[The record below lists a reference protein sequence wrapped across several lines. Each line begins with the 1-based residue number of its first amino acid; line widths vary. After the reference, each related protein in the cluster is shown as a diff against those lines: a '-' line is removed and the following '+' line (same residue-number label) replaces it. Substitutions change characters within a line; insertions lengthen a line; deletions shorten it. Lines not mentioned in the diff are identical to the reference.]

1 MRIFVD
7 RVDPQKI
14 FWTHYEKLR
23 DGGSKIISFY
33 GAGGL
38 GKTRLAEKLMDEF
51 AAQKV
56 DGVKYLFHD
65 FINGTDMRSV
75 LRRWKVELQTFGCEF
90 PLFDTGDFFLFV
102 KQGKKRLT
110 AQQFQA
116 FLGKSKWFGYVA
128 QSSESFADNF
138 MPGVNSVAAA
148 LDITS
153 DMLHIFPGVKTFA
166 QLAGVVDKMLA
177 KREHDKKLANHAEI
191 REEIYRRFEKP
202 NPRELEKFLPM
213 LFAQDVADWLNATD
227 NKLIIFLETYELL
240 AGALSGGDE
249 LAENNLHRDWWLRN
263 DTEGEEGLIFT
274 LPDTLWVI
282 SGRNKLRWTGE
293 LADALED
300 NQFLLGHLSQ
310 EDSLDF
316 LTQAG
321 VKSPELR
328 EELFKLTEGYP
339 LYLDVCIDAYEK
351 YFELNK
357 QEPPIDYFGQDRE
370 KIIER
375 LMKYMDDDSRL
386 MIDGAAILG
395 AWTDDMAQKII
406 YGYDPNVYLNAKKF
420 SFIHR
425 RDVLLDDGKL
435 EVFRFDRTLQKF
447 ILDAIKVDGDLNWLT
462 DETLTAAEKYFKP
475 LLDGREF
482 IDETFCFYLKLWAE
496 LIVNLT
502 DDAELLQTRYEE
514 NLSDFVS
521 NLINVYEV
529 TTAEDIITAFQDKV
543 VALAG
548 EENIPCAYFDGE
560 LSRVLYERGDYEGA
574 TACAEFRCDIYSNL
588 LGEKHPKTID
598 ALITLSSRWQSVGE
612 GGMALE
618 LCKDLLES
626 IKEVFGENNYRMIA
640 AMESL
645 ANLFTRTG
653 RHEQALELKEKILK
667 FHREHLGE
675 ERYSTV
681 SAMSDMAITLMNF
694 ENRLEEA
701 LTLQQKVLAYFKEKF
716 GENDKA
722 TISAMYNLAGILREM
737 GRYEETLSLVE
748 EALELSKE
756 IYSEKHPLTITIM
769 SGLSKI
775 LYNLGRDEEAL
786 KLTEQVFTLRK
797 EVFGKWHVET
807 IRAMHYLAEEL
818 QEAGRHQEAA
828 ALWKERIEMIY
839 IPDENGDIRNH
850 IDSEFDATDEYDLY
864 GALQIL
870 NPMIHLAKALL
881 DAGEK
886 DEALSWADHALK
898 FGEKIF
904 PVFIDDNG
912 EVYTETKFS
921 GMDFK
926 KNLSALRAWHELFLK
941 KFNDENPKEL
951 DEATKEILRLI
962 KRVFDFNR
970 YDDEED

>member
-339 LYLDVCIDAYEK
+339 LYLNVCVDTYRQDPTIED
-351 YFELNK
+351 
-357 QEPPIDYFGQDRE
+357 FGQDRE
-370 KIIER
+370 RIIER
-375 LMKYMDDDSRL
+375 LMKYMDEDSRL

-406 YGYDPNVYLNAKKF
+406 YGYDPNVYLNVKKF

-425 RDVLLDDGKL
+425 RDVPLDDDKL

-447 ILDAIKVDGDLNWLT
+447 ILDVIKADEDLNWLT
-462 DETLTAAEKYFKP
+462 DETLTAAEKYFEP

-514 NLSDFVS
+514 NLSGFVS
-521 NLINVYEV
+521 NLIDVYEV

-560 LSRVLYERGDYEGA
+560 LSRVLDERGDYEGA
-574 TACAEFRCDIYSNL
+574 TVYAELKYEKYSKL

-598 ALITLSSRWQSVGE
+598 ALITVSFRWKYFGE
-612 GGMALE
+612 FGVSEE
-618 LCKDLLES
+618 LCEELLEKT
-626 IKEVFGENNYRMIA
+626 KEVFGEDDPRTTFV
-640 AMESL
+640 MENL
-645 ANLFTRTG
+645 AEIYDTYG
-653 RHEQALELKEKILK
+653 RHKQALELEEKVLK
-667 FHREHLGE
+667 FRRENFGEEDYKTVCSMMDMAVMLMKFDDRLDEALMLGE
-675 ERYSTV
+675 KALEYFKKNFDEDYKLTIVAMSNVASILRKMERY
-681 SAMSDMAITLMNF
+681 
-694 ENRLEEA
+694 EEA
-701 LTLQQKVLAYFKEKF
+701 LSMTEK
-716 GENDKA
+716 
-722 TISAMYNLAGILREM
+722 
-737 GRYEETLSLVE
+737 
-748 EALELSKE
+748 ALKLSKE
-756 IYSEKHPLTITIM
+756 TFGGKHPLTITIM
-769 SGLSKI
+769 FNLSNI
-775 LYNLGRDEEAL
+775 LSNLGRDEEAL
-786 KLTEQVFTLRK
+786 KLTEQAFTLRK
-797 EVFGKWHVET
+797 EVLGKGHVET

-818 QEAGRHQEAA
+818 QEAGRHQESA
-828 ALWKERIEMIY
+828 ALWKEQIEMIY

-850 IDSEFDATDEYDLY
+850 IDSEFDATDENDFD
-864 GALQIL
+864 GALNLL
-870 NPMIHLAKALL
+870 NPMIHLASALL
-881 DAGEK
+881 NAGEK
-886 DEALSWADHALK
+886 NEALSWADHALAL
-898 FGEKIF
+898 GEKFF
-904 PVFIDDNG
+904 PVLAETDNEFYDRVNPKRSLEG
-912 EVYTETKFS
+912 
-921 GMDFK
+921 
-926 KNLSALRAWHELFLK
+926 LREWHAIFLK
-941 KFNDENPKEL
+941 KFNGEE
-951 DEATKEILRLI
+951 
-962 KRVFDFNR
+962 VSDFNEYMEKISILIPR
-970 YDDEED
+970 TMFAIRHEVEED